1 MNRVKLTPEIIKFIK
16 NFKYLSYKE
25 TEEKETIIYD
35 IEQFYFITVDE
46 EKGIF
51 DVISKYLALEIFM
64 RDVRPNIKFEKKEEK
79 EEVQKNKPKKTKKV
93 KESETKDND

>member
-1 MNRVKLTPEIIKFIK
+1 MNRVKLTPEIITFIK
-16 NFKYLSYKE
+16 NFKYFSYKE

-51 DVISKYLALEIFM
+51 DVISKHLALEIFM
-64 RDVRPNIKFEKKEEK
+64 RDVRPNVKFEEK
-79 EEVQKNKPKKTKKV
+79 EEVQKNKPERTKKV